1 MAEGFF
7 FILKILEHNHR
18 WHHQALLI
26 CILDSFQAKNQSTTT
41 VTEGFFL
48 IPPSPPPSLSLSP
61 QYLDALVSQSAL
73 LFIFSY
79 FLYFFVQSTHNLLKV
94 LPVVG
99 YTSSCILKQS
109 QTPQPTLQFRIQFAT
124 SPTRGTPGVIFLN
137 LCYQSLN

>member
-7 FILKILEHNHR
+7 FILKILEHNHK
-18 WHHQALLI
+18 WHQQAPLI

-41 VTEGFFL
+41 VTEGFFF
-48 IPPSPPPSLSLSP
+48 IPPPPSLSLSP
-61 QYLDALVSQSAL
+61 QHLDTLASQSAL

-79 FLYFFVQSTHNLLKV
+79 FLYFFVQSTYNLLKV

-124 SPTRGTPGVIFLN
+124 SPTRGTLGVIFLN

>member
-18 WHHQALLI
+18 WHHQAPLI

-48 IPPSPPPSLSLSP
+48 IPPFPPPSLSP
-61 QYLDALVSQSAL
+61 HYLDALVSQSAL

-79 FLYFFVQSTHNLLKV
+79 FLYFFVQSTYNLLKV

-99 YTSSCILKQS
+99 CTSSCILKQS
-109 QTPQPTLQFRIQFAT
+109 QTPQPTLQFRLQFAT
-124 SPTRGTPGVIFLN
+124 SPTCGTPGVIFLTFVI
-137 LCYQSLN
+137 SH